1 MQYVCPW
8 YAHFARYE
16 ATEVKQNFF
25 KNTTKLPS
33 LPIVSYTLV
42 LKRENH
48 PVASPAL
55 GDAKGSVRLLLTKHH
70 PVPTSAF
77 RAGSS
82 APLINQNENHPMTSP
97 ALGEARGSVRLLLTK
112 NHPVPS
118 PAFRAGAP
126 GKSSN
131 DFSRQGKA
139 RGSVRL
145 LLTKNHPVPTPACR
159 AGAPVNSLGSPQ
171 LRIKHQPYWAT
182 SVVWS
187 QVRLPNKGSRVQR
200 DKELMGF
207 FRSSTESGGV
217 CPVYGNRLTLY
228 YMGLIT
234 QMVKS
239 EARGSVRLLITKNH
253 PVPTPAFQVLA
264 SVNPLGSSQLRIRHQ
279 PYWAPSVVGC
289 SLFEG

>member
-1 MQYVCPW
+1 MTPKPETTICGPHKELLRVGIEAATRCAAASCP
-8 YAHFARYE
+8 
-16 ATEVKQNFF
+16 ATASTV
-25 KNTTKLPS
+25 
-33 LPIVSYTLV
+33 
-42 LKRENH
+42 KRENH

-182 SVVWS
+182 SVVTKS
-187 QVRLPNKGSRVQR
+187 Q
-200 DKELMGF
+200 DF
-207 FRSSTESGGV
+207 T
-217 CPVYGNRLTLY
+217 
-228 YMGLIT
+228 
-234 QMVKS
+234 S